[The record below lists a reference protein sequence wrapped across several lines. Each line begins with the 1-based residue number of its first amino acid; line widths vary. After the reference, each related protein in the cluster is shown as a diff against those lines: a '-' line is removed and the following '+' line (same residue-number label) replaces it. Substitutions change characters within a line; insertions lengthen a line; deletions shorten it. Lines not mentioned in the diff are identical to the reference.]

1 MWRIARALLMT
12 GTGFVCATIAY
23 GQSAPGPLT
32 SPPQPASSEDVPSP
46 AAKPLQMAPRK
57 TFAGDWQFNKD
68 ESDDPHRKV
77 QQAHGSSGSPNTG
90 PTMGG
95 GWPGSG
101 WPGGGGGGGYGGNR
115 GNRPPQGD
123 PGASEKEKMQQLVDP
138 TIRLNVEQKEP
149 KAAEITLTGDQS
161 HKTILYTDGRT
172 LDKPKDKK
180 EQQQGP
186 ELLLAHWDGNK
197 LVTEEQVGK
206 NGTMTRSYELSPDG
220 LQLFEDVHLNL
231 GKKNTDVKIHYV
243 YDAANPGP

>member
-1 MWRIARALLMT
+1 MWSMAR
-12 GTGFVCATIAY
+12 TILITSAGLVLAAAAF

-32 SPPQPASSEDVPSP
+32 PPPQPASSEDAPP
-46 AAKPLQMAPRK
+46 AVAKRVHVTPRK
-57 TFAGDWQFNKD
+57 TFAGDWQLNKD

-77 QQAHGSSGSPNTG
+77 QQAHGTSRNPNNG

-95 GWPGSG
+95 GSWPGSG
-101 WPGGGGGGGYGGNR
+101 WPGGGGYGGNR

-123 PGASEKEKMQQLVDP
+123 PGASEKEKMQELVDP

-149 KAAEITLTGDQS
+149 KAPEVVLTGDES
-161 HKTILYTDGRT
+161 HKIILYTDGRT

-186 ELLLAHWDGNK
+186 EELVAHWDGNK
-197 LVTEEQVGK
+197 LVAEEPVGK
-206 NGTMTRSYELSPDG
+206 NGNMTRSYELSPDG

-231 GKKNTDVKIHYV
+231 GKKNTDVTIHYV
-243 YDAANPGP
+243 YDAVNPAE